1 MLSRM
6 KPEALAA
13 TVRSATLRC
22 LAAPALLAYLTAA
35 SPTIASSQTDRTD
48 PASSPPITAMGLLP
62 VEALGSLSLVHESFI
77 VTPRQDGCEV
87 RREVSVRCRGG
98 TGTYRVA
105 IDLRAPDGTAGG
117 LDSTIAMALDGVPRD
132 LLIYDDGYEAGPGTW
147 AEMELPISRNTTRTI
162 EISYQFRGDALASA
176 EFARAQLGIH
186 AQTLWANNV
195 VPRIEARLALRGS
208 GFTVADFEPRDAV
221 SGPCVL
227 DLQREGQTL
236 VWKVRSYRRSTW
248 NRSTTDWLVRPPGAP
263 PAGAAEPNP
272 PTTAT
277 ESNG

>member
-6 KPEALAA
+6 KPEALVA

-22 LAAPALLAYLTAA
+22 LPASALLAYLTTA
-35 SPTIASSQTDRTD
+35 SPTIASSPTDRTD
-48 PASSPPITAMGLLP
+48 PASAPPITAMGLIP
-62 VEALGSLSLVHESFI
+62 VEALGALSLVHESFI

-98 TGTYRVA
+98 TGIYRVA

-132 LLIYDDGYEAGPGTW
+132 FLIYDDGYEAGPGTW

-186 AQTLWANNV
+186 AQTFRVNNV

-208 GFTVADFEPRDAV
+208 GFTVADFDPRDAV

-227 DLQREGQTL
+227 DLQREGETL

-248 NRSTTDWLVRPPGAP
+248 NRSTTDWLVRPPGTP
-263 PAGAAEPNP
+263 GAADPAHS
-272 PTTAT
+272 AT
-277 ESNG
+277 PVESNG

>member
-6 KPEALAA
+6 KTGVTVVTSAALLWLAA
-13 TVRSATLRC
+13 SAP
-22 LAAPALLAYLTAA
+22 LASLTAPCPA
-35 SPTIASSQTDRTD
+35 IASSAADRGD
-48 PASSPPITAMGLLP
+48 ARPAPPITAMGLIP
-62 VEALGSLSLVHESFI
+62 VEALGALSLVHESFI

-98 TGTYRVA
+98 GTYRVA
-105 IDLRAPDGTAGG
+105 IGLRAPDGTAGG
-117 LDSTIAMALDGVPRD
+117 LDSTIAMALDGVPQD

-147 AEMELPISRNTTRTI
+147 AEMELPISRNAMRTI
-162 EISYQFRGDALASA
+162 DISYHFRGDALASA

-186 AQTLWANNV
+186 AQTFWVNNV

-227 DLQREGQTL
+227 DLQREGETL

-248 NRSTTDWLVRPPGAP
+248 NRSTTDWLVRPPGTP
-263 PAGAAEPNP
+263 SVGPTPAEPP
-272 PTTAT
+272 SP
-277 ESNG
+277 